1 MYTPEFDYHKAG
13 SVAEA
18 IELLGSHP
26 DARLLAG
33 GHSLIPLMRLR
44 LARPATIIDI
54 GGVAELK
61 GISINGDT
69 IRIGALTTHGE
80 IASSHAMRNAN
91 PMMAEAANGIGD
103 PQVRNR
109 GTIAGNIAHA
119 DPASDWG
126 TVLTA
131 LEASIEVQGPNGSR
145 TVAVEDFFQGPFTT
159 ALADNEVITAIQV
172 PALSSHVH
180 NGGHGHDHGHDHPHE
195 EPAAAAHDHGHD
207 HPHEEP
213 AAAAHDHGHD
223 HPHEEPA
230 AAAHDH
236 GHGHPHEEPAA
247 AAHDHGHDH
256 PHEEPAAAAQ
266 DHGHDHPHEEPAA
279 AAHDHG
285 HDHPHEEPAAAAHDH
300 GHDHPHEEPAAAAHD
315 HGHDHPHEEPAA
327 AAHDHGHGHP
337 HEEPAAAAH
346 DHSHD
351 HPHEEPAAAAHD
363 HGHDHS
369 HEEPA
374 AAQDHGHEHGPSL
387 ADIHGEVG
395 EYAKMAHP
403 ASFYPVVG
411 GAVIV
416 TVENSRCTAAR
427 IAVGGLVPKPMRARS
442 VEAALTGKE
451 LTEANISEAVSHLAD
466 DLGDDIIGDIFAS
479 AEYRRVMAPV
489 EVKHAL
495 YHAIGLAHH

>member
-18 IELLGSHP
+18 IELLGSHA

-180 NGGHGHDHGHDHPHE
+180 NGGHGHGHEEPAAAAHGHDHPHE
-195 EPAAAAHDHGHD
+195 EPAAEAQDHGHG

-213 AAAAHDHGHD
+213 AAEAHDHGHD

-236 GHGHPHEEPAA
+236 GHG
-247 AAHDHGHDH
+247 
-256 PHEEPAAAAQ
+256 
-266 DHGHDHPHEEPAA
+266 HPHEEPAA

-327 AAHDHGHGHP
+327 
-337 HEEPAAAAH
+337 E
-346 DHSHD
+346 
-351 HPHEEPAAAAHD
+351 
-363 HGHDHS
+363 
-369 HEEPA
+369 
-374 AAQDHGHEHGPSL
+374 AQDHGHEHGPSL

-411 GAVIV
+411 GAVII

-427 IAVGGLVPKPMRARS
+427 IAVGGLVPKPLRARS

>member
-180 NGGHGHDHGHDHPHE
+180 NGGHGHGHE
-195 EPAAAAHDHGHD
+195 EPAAAAH
-207 HPHEEP
+207 
-213 AAAAHDHGHD
+213 
-223 HPHEEPA
+223 
-230 AAAHDH
+230 
-236 GHGHPHEEPAA
+236 
-247 AAHDHGHDH
+247 
-256 PHEEPAAAAQ
+256 

-327 AAHDHGHGHP
+327 AAHDHGHDHP

-346 DHSHD
+346 DHGHD

-363 HGHDHS
+363 HGHDHPHEEPS
-369 HEEPA
+369 AAAHGHGHDHPHEEPAAAAHDHGHDHPHEEPA

>member
-172 PALSSHVH
+172 PALTSHVH
-180 NGGHGHDHGHDHPHE
+180 NGGHGHGHEEPAAEAHDHGHGHPHE

-213 AAAAHDHGHD
+213 ARTAMAHEDHGHD

-230 AAAHDH
+230 AAAQDH
-236 GHGHPHEEPAA
+236 GHDHPHEEPAA
-247 AAHDHGHDH
+247 AAQDHGHDH

-285 HDHPHEEPAAAAHDH
+285 HDHPHEEPAAAAQDH
-300 GHDHPHEEPAAAAHD
+300 GHDHPHEEPAAAAQD

-337 HEEPAAAAH
+337 HEEPAA
-346 DHSHD
+346 
-351 HPHEEPAAAAHD
+351 E
-363 HGHDHS
+363 
-369 HEEPA
+369 
-374 AAQDHGHEHGPSL
+374 AQDHGHEHGPSL

-416 TVENSRCTAAR
+416 TIENSRCTAAR

>member
-44 LARPATIIDI
+44 LARPATLIDI

-91 PMMAEAANGIGD
+91 SMMAEAANGIGD

-172 PALSSHVH
+172 PALTSHVH
-180 NGGHGHDHGHDHPHE
+180 NGGHGHGHEEPAAEAHDHGHGHPHEEPAAAAHDHGHDHPHEE

-256 PHEEPAAAAQ
+256 PHEEPAA
-266 DHGHDHPHEEPAA
+266 E
-279 AAHDHG
+279 
-285 HDHPHEEPAAAAHDH
+285 
-300 GHDHPHEEPAAAAHD
+300 
-315 HGHDHPHEEPAA
+315 
-327 AAHDHGHGHP
+327 
-337 HEEPAAAAH
+337 
-346 DHSHD
+346 
-351 HPHEEPAAAAHD
+351 
-363 HGHDHS
+363 
-369 HEEPA
+369 
-374 AAQDHGHEHGPSL
+374 AQDHGHEHGPSL

-411 GAVIV
+411 GAVII

-427 IAVGGLVPKPMRARS
+427 IAVGGLVPKPLRARS